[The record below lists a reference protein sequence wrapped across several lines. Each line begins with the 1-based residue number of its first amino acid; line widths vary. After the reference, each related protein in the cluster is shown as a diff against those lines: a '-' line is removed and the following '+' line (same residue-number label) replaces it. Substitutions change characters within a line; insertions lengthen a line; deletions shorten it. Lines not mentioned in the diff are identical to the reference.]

1 MFRKVVF
8 EVFFS
13 RFCALRRALKIPL
26 LTLVSLPISTPP
38 PTPYPLPKKGRGQA
52 SVVCPTNT
60 LLVFSSHNSSVA
72 PSCLCAPKG
81 DEKGNRE
88 VGHETVVDAQGRI
101 SLPDGL
107 GNAGQ
112 GGVHACRAAR

>member
-26 LTLVSLPISTPP
+26 LILVSLLIRPHPLP
-38 PTPYPLPKKGRGQA
+38 LPLPLPKKGRGQA

-60 LLVFSSHNSSVA
+60 
-72 PSCLCAPKG
+72 
-81 DEKGNRE
+81 
-88 VGHETVVDAQGRI
+88 
-101 SLPDGL
+101 
-107 GNAGQ
+107 
-112 GGVHACRAAR
+112 

>member
-38 PTPYPLPKKGRGQA
+38 PTPLPKKGRGRA
-52 SVVCPTNT
+52 SVVCQTNT
-60 LLVFSSHNSSVA
+60 
-72 PSCLCAPKG
+72 
-81 DEKGNRE
+81 
-88 VGHETVVDAQGRI
+88 
-101 SLPDGL
+101 
-107 GNAGQ
+107 
-112 GGVHACRAAR
+112 

>member
-26 LTLVSLPISTPP
+26 LILVSLPIRPHP
-38 PTPYPLPKKGRGQA
+38 LPLPLPLPLPKKGRGQA

-60 LLVFSSHNSSVA
+60 
-72 PSCLCAPKG
+72 
-81 DEKGNRE
+81 
-88 VGHETVVDAQGRI
+88 
-101 SLPDGL
+101 
-107 GNAGQ
+107 
-112 GGVHACRAAR
+112 

>member
-26 LTLVSLPISTPP
+26 LILVSLPIRPHP
-38 PTPYPLPKKGRGQA
+38 LPLPKKGRGQA

-60 LLVFSSHNSSVA
+60 
-72 PSCLCAPKG
+72 
-81 DEKGNRE
+81 
-88 VGHETVVDAQGRI
+88 
-101 SLPDGL
+101 
-107 GNAGQ
+107 
-112 GGVHACRAAR
+112 

>member
-26 LTLVSLPISTPP
+26 LILVSLPIRPHP
-38 PTPYPLPKKGRGQA
+38 PTPP
-52 SVVCPTNT
+52 S
-60 LLVFSSHNSSVA
+60 LLGEGAKQVSSAQPIPSKYFSSHNGSA
-72 PSCLCAPKG
+72 ALSCLCAPKG
-81 DEKGNRE
+81 DEEGDGE

-101 SLPDGL
+101 SLSDGL

-112 GGVHACRAAR
+112 GGVHARRAAR

>member
-26 LTLVSLPISTPP
+26 LILVSLPIRPHP
-38 PTPYPLPKKGRGQA
+38 LPLPLPKKGRGQA

-60 LLVFSSHNSSVA
+60 
-72 PSCLCAPKG
+72 
-81 DEKGNRE
+81 
-88 VGHETVVDAQGRI
+88 
-101 SLPDGL
+101 
-107 GNAGQ
+107 
-112 GGVHACRAAR
+112 